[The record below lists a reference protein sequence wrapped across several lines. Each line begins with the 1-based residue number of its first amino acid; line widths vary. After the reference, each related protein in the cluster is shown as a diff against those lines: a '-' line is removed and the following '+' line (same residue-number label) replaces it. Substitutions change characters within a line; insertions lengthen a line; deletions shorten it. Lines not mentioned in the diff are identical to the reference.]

1 MITFLSEIY
10 IKFVELLNFG
20 FHNYA
25 LSIMAS
31 ALFIRL
37 MMLPLTRTQIR
48 SMKVMGIV
56 QPYMKWMQ
64 DFYKNDRDNLGR
76 RMMAFYSAFKFNPLS
91 GCLPSIV
98 FLIIVIAVWRALLN
112 PYFIDATF
120 LGAKLVYPTVVNA
133 AYLYIK
139 PLIDFDSPAI
149 WWVKLLGSE
158 YGIYLYALPFAA
170 LYIATTLLM
179 STYMRQMTGQQMTQ
193 DEDNPTVRVSLM
205 MSKWMPI
212 MFAFFAFIFPVGVM
226 LYFIAQNII
235 MYLEYRYLPKTLK
248 IEIDDERIEQW
259 LREEDPD
266 LARFIKKQK
275 KEREERAK
283 NRKNNRTKQATVP
296 GKA

>member
-64 DFYKNDRDNLGR
+64 DFYKNDRDTLGK

-91 GCLPSIV
+91 GCLPSII
-98 FLIIVIAVWRALLN
+98 FLVLIFAIWRALLD
-112 PYFIDATF
+112 PYFVDVTF
-120 LGAKLVYPTVVNA
+120 LGTKLVYPAVVNA
-133 AYLYIK
+133 AYIYVK
-139 PLIDFDSPAI
+139 PLIDFDSPSVL
-149 WWVKLLGSE
+149 WLNLVGSE
-158 YGIYLYALPFAA
+158 LGIYLHALPFAG

-179 STYMRQMTGQQMTQ
+179 SAYLRQMTGQQAHM
-193 DEDNPTVRVSLM
+193 DEDNPSVRVSM
-205 MSKWMPI
+205 FMSKWMPI
-212 MFAFFAFIFPVGVM
+212 LFSFFAFIFPVGVM

-248 IEIDDERIEQW
+248 LEIDDERIEQW
-259 LREEDPD
+259 LRDEDPD
-266 LARFIKKQK
+266 LARFIRKQK

-283 NRKNNRTKQATVP
+283 NRKNNRAKQAAAP